1 MLQTMKSQ
9 LWRRARGTRLL
20 YAFAVCAFAASVF
33 AAGAFVAVHEAAAA
47 QRQSPLIVLQIEGP
61 VTPAMLDY
69 FQRGIDA
76 ATTENAAAVLIILDT
91 PGGSVNVTLDIVQA
105 FQRATV
111 PIIVYVAPVGAQAAS
126 AGSLIT
132 AAAHVAAMA
141 PGTAIGAASPID
153 LSGED
158 IPETAFRKA
167 TEDLKAVMRNLAA
180 DRGEAAVA
188 LGEAMIDEA
197 RAVTADEALEIGFID
212 VVAVDVPDLLTQL
225 DGRTVV
231 VDGETRTLQLTLAQ
245 EQPVEMNALESILHA
260 LANPTLIGFLL
271 AIAIPA
277 ILIELQSP
285 GGWVA
290 GFIGVICLLLALY
303 GLGQLPVNW
312 LGLVLVIV
320 AFILLLMEAVSS
332 AHGGLA
338 LAGIV
343 TLVAGL
349 LVLFNSPSSPEFTR
363 ISLAAAV
370 GISLPSAAL
379 FLAIASLAWRSH
391 RQPAQTGGEGLIGM
405 VGHVRKPLD
414 PQGTILVNGELW
426 RAVAAKGE
434 GTLETG
440 TAVVVESKEGFTLYV
455 RANQSL

>member
-1 MLQTMKSQ
+1 MLGKLVTWKG
-9 LWRRARGTRLL
+9 LWGLL
-20 YAFAVCAFAASVF
+20 LLLL
-33 AAGAFVAVHEAAAA
+33 AAAWPGRGALAA
-47 QRQSPLIVLQIEGP
+47 QTGGTILTLQVEGP

-69 FQRGIDA
+69 FERGIETA
-76 ATTENAAAVLIILDT
+76 AAENAVALLIILDT
-91 PGGSVNVTLDIVQA
+91 PGGSVNVTLEIVQA
-105 FQRATV
+105 FQRAPL
-111 PIIVYVAPVGAQAAS
+111 PIIVYVSPVGAQAAS
-126 AGSLIT
+126 AGSLVT

-158 IPETAFRKA
+158 IPETAFLKT
-167 TEDLKAVMRNLAA
+167 TEDLKAIMRNLVAH
-180 DRGEAAVA
+180 RGEAAVA

-197 RAVTADEALEIGFID
+197 RAVTADEALAAGFID
-212 VVAVDVPDLLTQL
+212 VVAADVPELLTQVS
-225 DGRTVV
+225 GRTVT
-231 VDGETRTLQLTLAQ
+231 VDGQPRTLQLAGAAQ
-245 EQPVEMNALESILHA
+245 QEVEMTPLEAIFHA
-260 LANPTLIGFLL
+260 LSNPTLVGFLL

-312 LGLVLVIV
+312 LGVVLILV
-320 AFILLLMEAVSS
+320 AFILLLMEVVST

-349 LVLFNSPSSPEFTR
+349 LVLFNSPSSPEFAR
-363 ISLAAAV
+363 ISVASAI
-370 GISLPSAAL
+370 GISLPSAVL
-379 FLAIASLAWRSH
+379 FLSIATLAWRSR
-391 RQPAQTGGEGLIGM
+391 RQRPQTGSEGLIGM
-405 VGHVRKPLD
+405 VGHVRKPLA

-426 RAVAAKGE
+426 RAVIADEDA
-434 GTLETG
+434 GTIETN
-440 TAVVVESKEGFTLYV
+440 TAVVVERREGFTLYV
-455 RANQSL
+455 KLKPL